1 MNYLSK
7 IILQQL
13 LPQYVEVPS
22 DSLNLEQAGI
32 KLAKGKVKTK
42 KINPVLQP
50 FGMKIDQCSYSN
62 IFIVVPW
69 MEIYKKPIKIT
80 IE

>member
-22 DSLNLEQAGI
+22 DSLNVEQAGI
-32 KLAKGKVKTK
+32 KLAKGAVKRK
-42 KINPVLQP
+42 KINPSLQP
-50 FGMKIDQCSYSN
+50 LGIKIDECSYSN
-62 IFIVVPW
+62 ILIVVPW
-69 MEIYKKPIKIT
+69 L
-80 IE
+80 

>member
-22 DSLNLEQAGI
+22 DSLNVEQAGI
-32 KLAKGKVKTK
+32 KLAKGEVKTK
-42 KINPVLQP
+42 KINPILQP
-50 FGMKIDQCSYSN
+50 LGMKID
-62 IFIVVPW
+62 
-69 MEIYKKPIKIT
+69 
-80 IE
+80 